1 MNTARTGFWEMA
13 AIVGCVMLVVLVM
26 ATCTLPYAAAEQAK
40 VEHTSS
46 TKKIEQFIE
55 EQRERSQIPGMS
67 VVIVEKGKT
76 MFEKGFGYADLD
88 SKKPVTEHT
97 LFELG
102 STTKAFTGLAIL
114 QLEKAGLINR
124 TDDVR
129 KYLPWF
135 TMNNEGKSAAITIGQ
150 LLYHTSGI
158 SARTIALIPEDDTDR
173 ALEKTVR
180 MLLGQ
185 QLDRKPGSSHEYA
198 TINYDVLGLVIEQVT
213 KQSYEAYIKQ
223 HVLEPLGM
231 TDSFVG
237 IQSVLP
243 SEMATGYRVGFLKPR
258 EYHPPIYRGN
268 NPAGYLVSNS
278 IDIAK
283 WMNAQLGYGLNEQV
297 SKALVQESHMPDK
310 SVAPIDDT
318 YYASGWSIGED
329 QNLIM
334 HAGANP
340 SFSSY
345 IILQQDRQL
354 GVAVIANVMSDATA
368 AIGQS
373 VLTLWKGDNL
383 SNPVPNDR
391 MQALDQ
397 AATIAAGITGGL
409 ALLGWLAGGRLV
421 WSIARRK
428 RVLVSLGV
436 MRVIGFVALL
446 LVCAGGICL
455 VLALPK
461 LFLEG
466 MPWSFIAVWSPPTIV
481 FVACCLAAMF
491 AGWFIYGALK
501 IVTKKTG

>member
-1 MNTARTGFWEMA
+1 MNTARTGFWNMA
-13 AIVGCVMLVVLVM
+13 AIVGCMMLVVLVM
-26 ATCTLPYAAAEQAK
+26 ATCALPYAAAEQAK
-40 VEHTSS
+40 MERTSS

-76 MFEKGFGYADLD
+76 VFEKGFGYADLD
-88 SKKPVTEHT
+88 SKKLVTEHT

-124 TDDVR
+124 MDDVR

-135 TMNNEGKSAAITIGQ
+135 TMNNEGKPATITIGQ

-180 MLLGQ
+180 VLLGQ

-237 IQSVLP
+237 IQPVLP
-243 SEMATGYRVGFLKPR
+243 SEMATGYRVGFLKQR

-283 WMNAQLGYGLNEQV
+283 WLNAQLGYGLNEQV

-354 GVAVIANVMSDATA
+354 GVAVMANVMSDATA

-391 MQALDQ
+391 MQAMDQ
-397 AATIAAGITGGL
+397 AATIAAGVTGGL

-436 MRVIGFVALL
+436 MRLIGFVALL

-455 VLALPK
+455 VLALPN
-461 LFLEG
+461 LFLGG

-481 FVACCLAAMF
+481 LTAYCLAAMF
-491 AGWFIYGALK
+491 TGWFIYGALK
-501 IVTKKTG
+501 IVTKKME

>member
-40 VEHTSS
+40 VEYTSS

-76 MFEKGFGYADLD
+76 VFEKGFGYADLD
-88 SKKPVTEHT
+88 SKEPVTEHT

-124 TDDVR
+124 MDDVR

-135 TMNNEGKSAAITIGQ
+135 TINNEGKPAAITIGQ

-180 MLLGQ
+180 LLLGQ
-185 QLDRKPGSSHEYA
+185 QLDRKLGSSHEYA

-231 TDSFVG
+231 TDSFAG
-237 IQSVLP
+237 IQPVLP

-354 GVAVIANVMSDATA
+354 GVAVMANVMSDATA

-397 AATIAAGITGGL
+397 EATNAAGITGGL

-436 MRVIGFVALL
+436 MRLIGFVALL

-455 VLALPK
+455 VLALPN
-461 LFLEG
+461 LFLRG

-481 FVACCLAAMF
+481 LTAYCLAAMF
-491 AGWFIYGALK
+491 TGWFIYGALK
-501 IVTKKTG
+501 IVTTKTE

>member
-1 MNTARTGFWEMA
+1 MNISRIDCKKIA
-13 AIVGCVMLVVLVM
+13 AIVGCMMIAISVM
-26 ATCTLPYAAAEQAK
+26 ATCALPYAAAEQAEA
-40 VEHTSS
+40 EHTAS

-55 EQRERSQIPGMS
+55 EKRERSQIPGMS

-76 MFEKGFGYADLD
+76 VFEKGFGYADLD

-135 TMNNEGKSAAITIGQ
+135 TMNNGGKPAAITICQ

-185 QLDRKPGSSHEYA
+185 ELDRKPGSSHEYA

-213 KQSYEAYIKQ
+213 KQSYETYIKQ

-231 TDSFVG
+231 TASFVG
-237 IQSVLP
+237 IQPVLP

-258 EYHPPIYRGN
+258 SYFPPIYRGN

-297 SKALVQESHMPDK
+297 SKELVQESQKPDL
-310 SVAPIDDT
+310 SVDPIDDT

-329 QNLIM
+329 QKLIM

-340 SFSSY
+340 AFSSY

-354 GVAVIANVMSDATA
+354 GVAVMANRMSDATA

-373 VLTLWKGDNL
+373 VLTLWKGENL
-383 SNPVPNDR
+383 SDTVPNDR

-397 AATIAAGITGGL
+397 AAVSVVGITGGL
-409 ALLGWLAGGRLV
+409 ALLGWLAGGRLA
-421 WSIARRK
+421 WNIAKRK

-436 MRVIGFVALL
+436 MRLIGFVALL

-461 LFLEG
+461 LFLGG
-466 MPWSFIAVWSPPTIV
+466 MPWSFIAVWSPPTILL
-481 FVACCLAAMF
+481 AAYCLAAMF
-491 AGWFIYGALK
+491 AGWFVYGALK
-501 IVTKKTG
+501 IVTKKTE

>member
-1 MNTARTGFWEMA
+1 MNISHIVCKKIT
-13 AIVGCVMLVVLVM
+13 AIVGCIMIAISVM
-26 ATCTLPYAAAEQAK
+26 ATCTLPYAAAEQA
-40 VEHTSS
+40 EAERTAS

-55 EQRERSQIPGMS
+55 EQQERSQIPGMS
-67 VVIVEKGKT
+67 VVIVEQGKT
-76 MFEKGFGYADLD
+76 VFEKGFGYADLD

-114 QLEKAGLINR
+114 QLEKSGLINR

-135 TMNNEGKSAAITIGQ
+135 TMNNEGKPAAITIGQ

-173 ALEKTVR
+173 ALENTVR
-180 MLLGQ
+180 LLMGQ

-237 IQSVLP
+237 IQPVLP
-243 SEMATGYRVGFLKPR
+243 KEMATGYRVGFLKPR
-258 EYHPPIYRGN
+258 SYLPPIYRGN

-297 SKALVQESHMPDK
+297 SKELMQESHRPDQ
-310 SVAPIDDT
+310 SVEAIDGT

-354 GVAVIANVMSDATA
+354 GVAVMANRMSDATA

-421 WSIARRK
+421 WNIARRK

-436 MRVIGFVALL
+436 MRVIGFVTLL

-461 LFLEG
+461 LFLGG

-491 AGWFIYGALK
+491 AGWFVYGALK

>member
-26 ATCTLPYAAAEQAK
+26 ETCTLPYAAAEQAK

-76 MFEKGFGYADLD
+76 VLEKGFGYADLD
-88 SKKPVTEHT
+88 SKEPVTEHT

-124 TDDVR
+124 MDDVR

-135 TMNNEGKSAAITIGQ
+135 TINNEGKPAAITIGQ

-180 MLLGQ
+180 LLLGQ

-231 TDSFVG
+231 TDSFAG
-237 IQSVLP
+237 IQPVLP

-354 GVAVIANVMSDATA
+354 GVAVMANVMSDATA

-373 VLTLWKGDNL
+373 VLTLWKGDSL

-436 MRVIGFVALL
+436 MRLIGFVALL

-455 VLALPK
+455 VLALPN
-461 LFLEG
+461 LFLGG

-481 FVACCLAAMF
+481 LTAYCLAAMF
-491 AGWFIYGALK
+491 TGWFIYGALK
-501 IVTKKTG
+501 IVTTKTE

>member
-213 KQSYEAYIKQ
+213 KQSYEAYIKR